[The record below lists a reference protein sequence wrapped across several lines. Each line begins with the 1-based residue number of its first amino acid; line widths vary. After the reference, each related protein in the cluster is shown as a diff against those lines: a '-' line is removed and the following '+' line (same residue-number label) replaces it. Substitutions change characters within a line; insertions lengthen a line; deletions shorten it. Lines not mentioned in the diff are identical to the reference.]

1 MQVRVS
7 RLRVSRLRV
16 SRANSASG
24 AMQSERQP
32 AWPKPSLIQ
41 GDPLDRCRRSEASLV
56 RDSAWPPGCKLGFLV
71 LGFLG
76 LEFLGHRHRGR
87 QPNWLNP
94 GLSPGAPLVRC

>member
-7 RLRVSRLRV
+7 RVRV

-24 AMQSERQP
+24 AMQCERQP
-32 AWPKPSLIQ
+32 TWLKPSLIP
-41 GDPLDRCRRSEASLV
+41 GNPLDGCRRSEASLV
-56 RDSAWPPGCKLGFLV
+56 RDSAWPSGCKLEFLV

-94 GLSPGAPLVRC
+94 GLSPGDRLVGC